1 MFSIP
6 PMRNILFMLSFASVL
21 LLTGCG
27 EERQSMKVTQDKGG
41 HAYIPEGA
49 GSGSALGNVR
59 VAGEGE
65 KYITTGAKDTLTSI
79 AKQYNTTV
87 EWLIKRNDLKAGL
100 PAPGTNLIVPDPNA
114 KR

>member
-1 MFSIP
+1 
-6 PMRNILFMLSFASVL
+6 MRNILFSLSFASVL

-27 EERQSMKVTQDKGG
+27 DERQTMKVTQDKRG

-59 VAGEGE
+59 VAGPDEQ
-65 KYITTGAKDTLTSI
+65 YITTTAKDTLTSL
-79 AKQYNTTV
+79 AKQYNTTL
-87 EWLIKRNDLKAGL
+87 EWIITRNDLKAGL
-100 PAPGTNLIVPDPNA
+100 PAPGSNLIVP